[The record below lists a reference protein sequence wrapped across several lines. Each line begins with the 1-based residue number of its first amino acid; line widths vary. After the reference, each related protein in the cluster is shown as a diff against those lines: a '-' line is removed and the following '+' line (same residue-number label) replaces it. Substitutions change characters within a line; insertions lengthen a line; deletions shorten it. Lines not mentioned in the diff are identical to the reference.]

1 MSECP
6 CGSFHSLLL
15 PARPLV
21 VPPFLRRRPNDRVT
35 DGHIA
40 GPSQCPNGREAR
52 EPCSAECPIAL
63 SGWRN
68 GGASRGSERFAGR
81 LPFAAFSMSDRPAS
95 IAPLL
100 HPGRL
105 VARRPWQACAKY
117 R

>member
-68 GGASRGSERFAGR
+68 GGASRGSESFAGR
-81 LPFAAFSMSDRPAS
+81 RG
-95 IAPLL
+95 IATRDSERERRKIEGQLQA
-100 HPGRL
+100 GR
-105 VARRPWQACAKY
+105 
-117 R
+117 